1 MSGEPNYLEKSVE
14 EFIRKLM
21 ADRPI
26 SEGIQASSTRGLQA
40 SPSIVRSTCINPI
53 TEQRSKHRGDL
64 GNMKHIPSIL
74 PEYIFPLDD
83 VVNHDSI
90 LPNFEY
96 SVFTVY
102 ILKGIHIVGSQLG
115 QIPLLKHNDF
125 NLGDRKNY
133 ATLSPHHYLKKTTA
147 KKPLLIL

>member
-1 MSGEPNYLEKSVE
+1 MSGEPNELEKSVK

-40 SPSIVRSTCINPI
+40 SPSTRRRSTHINPV

-64 GNMKHIPSIL
+64 ANTKQIPSIL
-74 PEYIFPLDD
+74 PEYIPPLADD
-83 VVNHDSI
+83 VNHDSI
-90 LPNFEY
+90 PRYFEY
-96 SVFTVY
+96 SMFTVY

-115 QIPLLKHNDF
+115 QIPLLKNNDF
-125 NLGDRKNY
+125 NLGD
-133 ATLSPHHYLKKTTA
+133 
-147 KKPLLIL
+147 